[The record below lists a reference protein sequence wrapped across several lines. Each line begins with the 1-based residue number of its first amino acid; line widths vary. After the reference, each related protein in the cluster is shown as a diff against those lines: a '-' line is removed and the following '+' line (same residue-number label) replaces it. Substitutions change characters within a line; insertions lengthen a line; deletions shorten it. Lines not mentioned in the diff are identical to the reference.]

1 MTYIKIYKTNIEFA
15 MDMENPSY
23 PDILRRAKQLNI
35 RLPDQPIF
43 TVTTPPNPDFWEQ
56 YKGDDDD

>member
-43 TVTTPPNPDFWEQ
+43 TVINPPNPDFWEQ
-56 YKGDDDD
+56 YKKEQD

>member
-35 RLPDQPIF
+35 KLPDQPIF
-43 TVTTPPNPDFWEQ
+43 TVITPSNPDFWEQ
-56 YKGDDDD
+56 YKGEE